1 MPKPAANRPVTA
13 LKDSRPGR
21 GHPRASTERRGQWAP
36 SVTRWLEQGPD
47 EAGEGVC
54 QIPEGLRAAP
64 GLGFLLQ
71 TWTQT
76 EEEAAWEI
84 IVYA

>member
-1 MPKPAANRPVTA
+1 M
-13 LKDSRPGR
+13 
-21 GHPRASTERRGQWAP
+21 P